1 MASSGKSSAASELSR
16 RIRQVTFS
24 PTVAM
29 AQRAAALRARGE
41 RVLDFSVGEPDQPTP
56 RHVAAAAAAA
66 LEAGQTRYTGSAGL
80 PELREAVAHRYRE
93 DFGLECGPE
102 QVVVTDG
109 GKHALYC
116 VCQCLLDAGDQ
127 VLIPSPSWPTFAE
140 SVRLAGGK
148 PVTLRTDDR
157 EGFRVTAR
165 QVSRA
170 LGPRTRALLLNTPS
184 NPTGAVV
191 DAEELLALGRL
202 ARRKKL
208 TLLYDDT
215 YAKLLLDGGP
225 PAPVGELRRLLGDR
239 LVVIGTAS
247 KSYCM
252 TGWRIGWVVA
262 GQGLASACATLISHS
277 TQCPTSFAQVGAI
290 AALTGSQ
297 QSVKR
302 LEAEYRRRLRRIYP
316 LLTSIPGV
324 TCVRPGG
331 GFYLFP
337 SLAGHLGHRAPT
349 TLALAMRLLDEEK
362 VAVVPGEGFSAPGY
376 VRISFARPV
385 DELNEGIGRLAGFLA
400 RLSERQ

>member
-1 MASSGKSSAASELSR
+1 VVSPTKSRAEGLSR
-16 RIRQVTFS
+16 RIQQVAFS

-66 LEAGQTRYTGSAGL
+66 LEAGRTRYTGSAGL

-93 DFGLECGPE
+93 DFGVECSLDE
-102 QVVVTDG
+102 VVVTDG

-116 VCQCLLDAGDQ
+116 VCQCLLDPGDQ
-127 VLIPSPSWPTFAE
+127 VLIPSPYWPTFSE
-140 SVRLAGGK
+140 TVRLAGGK
-148 PVTLRTDDR
+148 PVTLKTDDR

-165 QVSRA
+165 LVSRA
-170 LGPRTRALLLNTPS
+170 IGPRTRALILNTPC

-191 DAEELLALGRL
+191 DGEELLALGRL
-202 ARRKKL
+202 ARRRKL
-208 TLLYDDT
+208 TLVYDDT
-215 YAKLLLDGGP
+215 YGKLLLDGRP

-239 LVVIGTAS
+239 LVVVGTAS

-252 TGWRIGWVVA
+252 TGWRIGWVL
-262 GQGLASACATLISHS
+262 GPERLASACATLISHS
-277 TQCPTSFAQVGAI
+277 TQCPTSFAQVGAV

-297 QSVKR
+297 QFVKR
-302 LEAEYRRRLRRIYP
+302 LEAEYRRRLRRLYP

-337 SLAGHLGHRAPT
+337 NLTGHLGRRVPT
-349 TLALAMRLLDEEK
+349 TLDLSMRLLDEEK
-362 VAVVPGEGFSAPGY
+362 LAVVPGEGFDAPGH
-376 VRISFARPV
+376 VRISFSRPV
-385 DELNEGIGRLAGFLA
+385 DELSEGIGRLAAFLA
-400 RLSERQ
+400 RLSER

>member
-1 MASSGKSSAASELSR
+1 VAGLSR
-16 RIRQVTFS
+16 RIQQVAFS

-80 PELREAVAHRYRE
+80 PELREAVAHRYRD
-93 DFGLECGPE
+93 DFGVECGLE
-102 QVVVTDG
+102 EVVVTDG
-109 GKHALYC
+109 GKHALFC
-116 VCQCLLDAGDQ
+116 VCQCLLDPGDQ
-127 VLIPSPSWPTFAE
+127 VLIPSPYWPTFSE
-140 SVRLAGGK
+140 TVRLAGGK
-148 PVTLRTDDR
+148 PVALKTDDR

-165 QVSRA
+165 LVSRA
-170 LGPRTRALLLNTPS
+170 IGPRTRALILNTPS

-191 DAEELLALGRL
+191 EAEELLALGRL

-208 TLLYDDT
+208 TLVYDDT
-215 YAKLLLDGGP
+215 YAKLLLDGRP
-225 PAPVGELRRLLGDR
+225 PAPVGELRRIAGDR
-239 LVVIGTAS
+239 LVVVGTAS

-252 TGWRIGWVVA
+252 TGWRIGWVLA
-262 GQGLASACATLISHS
+262 PERLASACATLISHS
-277 TQCPTSFAQVGAI
+277 TQCPTSFAQVGAV

-297 QSVKR
+297 QFVKR

-324 TCVRPGG
+324 TCARPGG

-337 SLAGHLGHRAPT
+337 NMTGHLGRRVPT
-349 TLALAMRLLDEEK
+349 TLDLAMRLLDEEK
-362 VAVVPGEGFSAPGY
+362 LAVVPGEGFDAPGHI
-376 VRISFARPV
+376 RISFARPV
-385 DELNEGIGRLAGFLA
+385 DELSEGIGRLAAFLA
-400 RLSERQ
+400 RLSER